1 MIFKLFPRASTYPD
15 SSKVSVQTNFYLM
28 RHAKELLLTESWWKN
43 KIKINTMMWNS
54 PLFPA
59 WASGPLQHTIGLSP
73 PESVAQMNP
82 DKSVI
87 KGAKVW

>member
-1 MIFKLFPRASTYPD
+1 MIKKKYFHRIHDT
-15 SSKVSVQTNFYLM
+15 TM
-28 RHAKELLLTESWWKN
+28 REKKKKN
-43 KIKINTMMWNS
+43 EKNE

-59 WASGPLQHTIGLSP
+59 WASGPLQHTVDLSP

-87 KGAKVW
+87 KGAKVWLQQ

>member
-1 MIFKLFPRASTYPD
+1 M
-15 SSKVSVQTNFYLM
+15 SKNYFSQNRDKM
-28 RHAKELLLTESWWKN
+28 MGGGGQGKN
-43 KIKINTMMWNS
+43 KINTMMWNS

-59 WASGPLQHTIGLSP
+59 WASGPLQHTIDSSP

-87 KGAKVW
+87 KGAKVWLQQ